1 MEMKKYK
8 LGDLI
13 DVSRGKS
20 LAGEFYATSG
30 NLVRLTM
37 GNLDYINN
45 CFKQNTSKD
54 NLFFSGKVE
63 EKFILNAGDI
73 ITPLTEQTPGLL
85 GSTARIPESGKYIQ
99 SQDVALVRCKKDKLD
114 DGFAYYL
121 ISSESVKKQLGAA
134 AQQTK
139 IRHTSPDK
147 IKDCTVYIPE
157 ISTQKKIG
165 SILSTLDQRIENL
178 RAQNRV
184 LEQTAK
190 TIYDYTFLQCAGHQ
204 TTYNKTL
211 NRNIPVGWE
220 VSTIGC
226 YIKESKGGDWGKE
239 NPEKKYN
246 LQVSCIR
253 GADIEKMTDLP
264 IRYILA
270 KNSLKLLQEFD
281 LVVEISGGSPTQSTG
296 RSRLMTKEL
305 LEMFDNK
312 LICSNFCQAVT
323 MKNPQYAYYISFMW
337 KMFYDNGIFFNFEG
351 KTSGIKNFQLDQFLD
366 TMWFFPDLKTV
377 EKFNAQVAPLIK
389 KQLFNAKQ
397 IETLTTQRN
406 TLLPLLMTGQ
416 IEV

>member
-1 MEMKKYK
+1 MKKYK

-37 GNLDYINN
+37 GNFDYINN

-157 ISTQKKIG
+157 ISIQRKIG
-165 SILSTLDQRIENL
+165 NILFTLDKRIENL

-211 NRNIPVGWE
+211 NRNIPADWE
-220 VSTIGC
+220 VKSVNQMAKSYRGVA
-226 YIKESKGGDWGKE
+226 YDKSDVQKE
-239 NPEKKYN
+239 NNGGILVLRGNNIQDNNLVYDGNVVYIPENLVEDNQHIKKGDIIMTMSSGSKEHIGKCTMFQYDSKHTYGAFLTKFTPNRECRYYFYMN
-246 LQVSCIR
+246 LIS
-253 GADIEKMTDLP
+253 DYFK
-264 IRYILA
+264 A
-270 KNSLKLLQEFD
+270 KIKSVCN
-281 LVVEISGGSPTQSTG
+281 GTG
-296 RSRLMTKEL
+296 INNLTNQTFNE
-305 LEMFDNK
+305 
-312 LICSNFCQAVT
+312 
-323 MKNPQYAYYISFMW
+323 
-337 KMFYDNGIFFNFEG
+337 IFFPYPDSKTLDVFE
-351 KTSGIKNFQLDQFLD
+351 
-366 TMWFFPDLKTV
+366 KTV
-377 EKFNAQVAPLIK
+377 TPIFDKMGVNT
-389 KQLFNAKQ
+389 KQ

-416 IEV
+416 VVID

>member
-8 LGDLI
+8 LGDVGEFLNGKI
-13 DVSRGKS
+13 RPTERGAFPVYGGNGILDYCNQYNYENVIIIGRVGAYCGCVSACFDKCWVSDNAIAFRPNDANDIHYLKYLLTSLNLNKKHVGAAQPLMTQGILKS
-20 LAGEFYATSG
+20 LDI
-30 NLVRLTM
+30 LLPD
-37 GNLDYINN
+37 L
-45 CFKQNTSKD
+45 
-54 NLFFSGKVE
+54 KVQQ
-63 EKFILNAGDI
+63 KIA
-73 ITPLTEQTPGLL
+73 
-85 GSTARIPESGKYIQ
+85 S
-99 SQDVALVRCKKDKLD
+99 ALSSFDK
-114 DGFAYYL
+114 
-121 ISSESVKKQLGAA
+121 
-134 AQQTK
+134 
-139 IRHTSPDK
+139 
-147 IKDCTVYIPE
+147 
-157 ISTQKKIG
+157 
-165 SILSTLDQRIENL
+165 RIENL

-211 NRNIPVGWE
+211 NRNIPADWE
-220 VSTIGC
+220 VCTIGN
-226 YIKESKGGDWGKE
+226 YIKENKGGDWGKE
-239 NPEKKYN
+239 NPEKNYN

-253 GADIEKMTDLP
+253 GADIDKMTDLP
-264 IRYILA
+264 MRYILA
-270 KNSLKLLQEFD
+270 KNSSKLLQEFD

-351 KTSGIKNFQLDQFLD
+351 KTSGIKNFQLDQFVD

-397 IETLTTQRN
+397 IEALTTQRN

-416 IEV
+416 VEVA

>member
-1 MEMKKYK
+1 MTVEMKKYK

-37 GNLDYINN
+37 GNFDYINN

-157 ISTQKKIG
+157 ISIQKKIG
-165 SILSTLDQRIENL
+165 NVLSTLDKRIENL

-211 NRNIPVGWE
+211 NRNIPADWE
-220 VSTIGC
+220 VKKLGDLCSIFTG
-226 YIKESKGGDWGKE
+226 KKDVSKRIPGDYAFFSCA
-239 NPEKKYN
+239 PEKLSSNEY
-246 LQVSCIR
+246 LYDGQAILVSGNGSYTGR
-253 GADIEKMTDLP
+253 VSYYDGK
-264 IRYILA
+264 
-270 KNSLKLLQEFD
+270 FD
-281 LVVEISGGSPTQSTG
+281 LYQRTYACVLKNTSASVMPYLYFTMKYLFEPAYSGGTHGSAIPYIVMNDLTNYSIYWNSPAIESFVQRVSPMFKK
-296 RSRLMTKEL
+296 RLINL
-305 LEMFDNK
+305 
-312 LICSNFCQAVT
+312 
-323 MKNPQYAYYISFMW
+323 
-337 KMFYDNGIFFNFEG
+337 
-351 KTSGIKNFQLDQFLD
+351 
-366 TMWFFPDLKTV
+366 
-377 EKFNAQVAPLIK
+377 
-389 KQLFNAKQ
+389 KQ
-397 IETLTTQRN
+397 IEALITQRN

>member
-1 MEMKKYK
+1 MVEMKKYK
-8 LGDLI
+8 LGDILELQRGYDLTSAEMKNANI
-13 DVSRGKS
+13 PVAGSNGVIGYHDVAKCITPCITVGR
-20 LAGEFYATSG
+20 SG
-30 NLVRLTM
+30 SV
-37 GNLDYINN
+37 
-45 CFKQNTSKD
+45 
-54 NLFFSGKVE
+54 GKVHFYRAPVWVHNTALYVSNF
-63 EKFILNAGDI
+63 KGNDPKYLYY
-73 ITPLTEQTPGLL
+73 LL
-85 GSTARIPESGKYIQ
+85 S
-99 SQDVALVRCKKDKLD
+99 VLKLD
-114 DGFAYYL
+114 VLCGSSVVPSLNRNVVYPMEVPFCSDVGL
-121 ISSESVKKQLGAA
+121 QNKIS
-134 AQQTK
+134 
-139 IRHTSPDK
+139 
-147 IKDCTVYIPE
+147 
-157 ISTQKKIG
+157 

-211 NRNIPVGWE
+211 NRNIPAGWE

-239 NPEKKYN
+239 NPEKNYN
-246 LQVSCIR
+246 LQVSCVR

-270 KNSLKLLQEFD
+270 KNSSKLLQEFD
-281 LVVEISGGSPTQSTG
+281 LIVEISGGSPTQSTG

-337 KMFYDNGIFFNFEG
+337 KMFYDKGIFFNFEG
-351 KTSGIKNFQLDQFLD
+351 KTSGIKNFQLDQFVD

-377 EKFNAQVAPLIK
+377 EKFNAQVALLIK

-397 IETLTTQRN
+397 IEALTTQRN
-406 TLLPLLMTGQ
+406 TLLPLLMTGK

>member
-37 GNLDYINN
+37 GNFDYINN

-157 ISTQKKIG
+157 ISIQKKIG
-165 SILSTLDQRIENL
+165 NILSTLDKRMENL

-211 NRNIPVGWE
+211 NRNIPTNWE
-220 VSTIGC
+220 VKSVNQMAKSYRGVA
-226 YIKESKGGDWGKE
+226 YDKSDVQKE
-239 NPEKKYN
+239 NNGGILVLRGNNIQDNNLVYDGNVVYIPENLVEDNQHIKKGDIIMTMSSGSKEHIGKCTMFQYDSKHTYGAFLTKFTPNRECRYYFYMN
-246 LQVSCIR
+246 LIS
-253 GADIEKMTDLP
+253 DYFK
-264 IRYILA
+264 A
-270 KNSLKLLQEFD
+270 KIKSVCN
-281 LVVEISGGSPTQSTG
+281 GTG
-296 RSRLMTKEL
+296 INNLTNQTFNE
-305 LEMFDNK
+305 
-312 LICSNFCQAVT
+312 
-323 MKNPQYAYYISFMW
+323 
-337 KMFYDNGIFFNFEG
+337 IFFPYPDSKTLDVFE
-351 KTSGIKNFQLDQFLD
+351 
-366 TMWFFPDLKTV
+366 KTV
-377 EKFNAQVAPLIK
+377 TPIFDKMGVNT
-389 KQLFNAKQ
+389 KQ

-416 IEV
+416 VKV

>member
-8 LGDLI
+8 LLGDVLE
-13 DVSRGKS
+13 
-20 LAGEFYATSG
+20 EFHSG
-30 NLVRLTM
+30 NNIKAADIKDVGEYPVFGANGLRGYTDRYNCDGDVAIIGRQGAYC
-37 GNLDYINN
+37 GNV
-45 CFKQNTSKD
+45 K
-54 NLFFSGKVE
+54 FFSGKAYYTEHAVIAKPKKGFDAKYLACKLPFYQL
-63 EKFILNAGDI
+63 EKYQGQSA
-73 ITPLTEQTPGLL
+73 QPGLSVGTL
-85 GSTARIPESGKYIQ
+85 SLIEVELPSYENQKE
-99 SQDVALVRCKKDKLD
+99 VALVLSALDK
-114 DGFAYYL
+114 
-121 ISSESVKKQLGAA
+121 
-134 AQQTK
+134 
-139 IRHTSPDK
+139 
-147 IKDCTVYIPE
+147 
-157 ISTQKKIG
+157 
-165 SILSTLDQRIENL
+165 RIENL

-211 NRNIPVGWE
+211 NRNIPVDWE

-239 NPEKKYN
+239 NPEKNYN

-270 KNSLKLLQEFD
+270 KNSSKLLQEFD

-351 KTSGIKNFQLDQFLD
+351 KTSGIKNFQLDQFVD
-366 TMWFFPDLKTV
+366 TMWFFPDLKTI

-397 IETLTTQRN
+397 IEALTTQRN

-416 IEV
+416 VEID

>member
-37 GNLDYINN
+37 GNFDYINN

-157 ISTQKKIG
+157 ISIQKKIG
-165 SILSTLDQRIENL
+165 NILSTLDKRIENL

-184 LEQTAK
+184 LEQTAM

-211 NRNIPVGWE
+211 NRNIPADWE
-220 VSTIGC
+220 V
-226 YIKESKGGDWGKE
+226 
-239 NPEKKYN
+239 KK
-246 LQVSCIR
+246 LSDM
-253 GADIEKMTDLP
+253 ADILSGGTPKTAREDYWNGNIPWLSVKDFNTESTYVLKSERNITKLGLDNCSATLLEENDVVMSARGTVGVMTMVP
-264 IRYILA
+264 YAMTFNQSCFGFHA
-270 KNSLKLLQEFD
+270 KN
-281 LVVEISGGSPTQSTG
+281 ISGNSPYFLYYTLKTTVNELVAGSHGSVFNTISRDDLG
-296 RSRLMTKEL
+296 RV
-305 LEMFDNK
+305 NV
-312 LICSNFCQAVT
+312 A
-323 MKNPQYAYYISFMW
+323 
-337 KMFYDNGIFFNFEG
+337 
-351 KTSGIKNFQLDQFLD
+351 
-366 TMWFFPDLKTV
+366 FPDSKSLD
-377 EKFNAQVAPLIK
+377 KFNAQVEPVFK
-389 KQLFNAKQ
+389 KQLVNTKQ
-397 IETLTTQRN
+397 IEALTTQRN
-406 TLLPLLMTGQ
+406 SLLPLLMTGQ
-416 IEV
+416 IEVV

>member
-8 LGDLI
+8 LGDILELQRGYDLTSAEMKNANI
-13 DVSRGKS
+13 PVAGSNGVIGYHDVAKCITPCITVGR
-20 LAGEFYATSG
+20 SG
-30 NLVRLTM
+30 SV
-37 GNLDYINN
+37 
-45 CFKQNTSKD
+45 
-54 NLFFSGKVE
+54 GKVHFYRDPVWVHNTALYVSNF
-63 EKFILNAGDI
+63 KGNDPKYLYY
-73 ITPLTEQTPGLL
+73 LL
-85 GSTARIPESGKYIQ
+85 S
-99 SQDVALVRCKKDKLD
+99 VLKLD
-114 DGFAYYL
+114 VLCGSSVVPSLNRNVVYPMEVPFCSDVGRQNK
-121 ISSESVKKQLGAA
+121 IS
-134 AQQTK
+134 
-139 IRHTSPDK
+139 
-147 IKDCTVYIPE
+147 
-157 ISTQKKIG
+157 

-178 RAQNRV
+178 RVQNRV

-204 TTYNKTL
+204 TTYNKNL

-239 NPEKKYN
+239 KPEKNYN

-270 KNSLKLLQEFD
+270 KNSSKLLQEFD

-323 MKNPQYAYYISFMW
+323 MKNPQYAYYISFM
-337 KMFYDNGIFFNFEG
+337 
-351 KTSGIKNFQLDQFLD
+351 
-366 TMWFFPDLKTV
+366 
-377 EKFNAQVAPLIK
+377 
-389 KQLFNAKQ
+389 
-397 IETLTTQRN
+397 
-406 TLLPLLMTGQ
+406 
-416 IEV
+416 

>member
-1 MEMKKYK
+1 MKKYK

-37 GNLDYINN
+37 GNFDYINN

-184 LEQTAK
+184 LEQAAK

-220 VSTIGC
+220 VKKLGDLLTIKNGKDHKHL
-226 YIKESKGGDWGKE
+226 KEGSFAVYG
-239 NPEKKYN
+239 
-246 LQVSCIR
+246 
-253 GADIEKMTDLP
+253 
-264 IRYILA
+264 
-270 KNSLKLLQEFD
+270 
-281 LVVEISGGSPTQSTG
+281 SGG
-296 RSRLMTKEL
+296 LMRKVDSFLYDGESV
-305 LEMFDNK
+305 
-312 LICSNFCQAVT
+312 LIPRKGTLNNVMYVDEKFWTVDT
-323 MKNPQYAYYISFMW
+323 
-337 KMFYDNGIFFNFEG
+337 MFYTVMNKPYYG
-351 KTSGIKNFQLDQFLD
+351 KYIYYSVKDIDFMARNSGTGVPSMTSGYLNTISIILPDTQTLENFNNQVTPLFKKVQL
-366 TMWFFPDLKTV
+366 
-377 EKFNAQVAPLIK
+377 
-389 KQLFNAKQ
+389 NAKQ
-397 IETLTTQRN
+397 IEALTTQRN

-416 IEV
+416 VEVK

>member
-1 MEMKKYK
+1 MKKYK

-37 GNLDYINN
+37 GNFDYINN

-157 ISTQKKIG
+157 ISIQKKIG
-165 SILSTLDQRIENL
+165 NVLSTLDKRIENL

-211 NRNIPVGWE
+211 NRNIPADWE
-220 VSTIGC
+220 VKKLGDLCSIFTG
-226 YIKESKGGDWGKE
+226 KKDVSKRIPGDYAFFSCA
-239 NPEKKYN
+239 PEKLSSNEY
-246 LQVSCIR
+246 LYDGQAILVSGNGSYTGR
-253 GADIEKMTDLP
+253 VSYYDGK
-264 IRYILA
+264 
-270 KNSLKLLQEFD
+270 FD
-281 LVVEISGGSPTQSTG
+281 LYQRTYACVLKNTSASVMPYLYFTMKYLFEPAYSGGTHGSAIPYIVMNDLTNYSICWNSPAIESFVQRVSPMFKK
-296 RSRLMTKEL
+296 RLINL
-305 LEMFDNK
+305 
-312 LICSNFCQAVT
+312 
-323 MKNPQYAYYISFMW
+323 
-337 KMFYDNGIFFNFEG
+337 
-351 KTSGIKNFQLDQFLD
+351 
-366 TMWFFPDLKTV
+366 
-377 EKFNAQVAPLIK
+377 
-389 KQLFNAKQ
+389 KQ
-397 IETLTTQRN
+397 IEALITQRN